1 MPTTGF
7 STGHALFM
15 ILSGLLA
22 LFGVIA
28 ASHAADAGFALFG
41 YALIAFGLG
50 FGFWMLKRGLDAWG
64 RARHP
69 G

>member
-22 LFGVIA
+22 LCGVIA

-50 FGFWMLKRGLDAWG
+50 FGFWMLKRGLDAWE